1 VTGEVPVWLADPEKL
16 ARYAGD
22 IAFREGIAD
31 LAQAWGDEYES
42 LLRRVGWILFKPESL
57 LTRRL
62 EEALD
67 HLRSLRFEPLA
78 WRLVRLDRNVVR
90 GMWRFELARASLPLL
105 AAVDVVAT
113 VAPSLLVVLLDLEH
127 GGAAWASATTRLAA
141 VKGSP
146 RGQEQQPGQLRH
158 ALRSPTLLLNFVHAP
173 DATADLVREL
183 AVLFDARERADL
195 LAEVQE
201 AASNRRG
208 ISTDAAVA
216 AAYESVP
223 PHRLDFDESFARLR
237 AAAPEAPETAAI
249 AELVNGRAPPSEE
262 RLLRLI
268 RWLDVCELP
277 LSRPDRGIVAAHLLN
292 THPRPEGPVPSMRSV
307 SGDGT

>member
-1 VTGEVPVWLADPEKL
+1 MTGRLPAWLADPDKL

-42 LLRRVGWILFKPESL
+42 LLRRIGWILFKPESL

-78 WRLVRLDRNVVR
+78 WRLVRLERNVVR
-90 GMWRFELARASLPLL
+90 GMWRYELARASLPLL

-127 GGAAWASATTRLAA
+127 GEAASATTRLAA

-146 RGQEQQPGQLRH
+146 RGQEQRPGQLRH

-173 DATADLVREL
+173 DAPADLVREL

-201 AASNRRG
+201 AASNRRE
-208 ISTDAAVA
+208 ISTEAAVA
-216 AAYESVP
+216 AAYESAP

-249 AELVNGRAPPSEE
+249 AELVDGRAPPSEE

-277 LSRPDRGIVAAHLLN
+277 LSRPDRGILAAHLLQV
-292 THPRPEGPVPSMRSV
+292 HPRPEGPGAPSV
-307 SGDGT
+307 SCGGP